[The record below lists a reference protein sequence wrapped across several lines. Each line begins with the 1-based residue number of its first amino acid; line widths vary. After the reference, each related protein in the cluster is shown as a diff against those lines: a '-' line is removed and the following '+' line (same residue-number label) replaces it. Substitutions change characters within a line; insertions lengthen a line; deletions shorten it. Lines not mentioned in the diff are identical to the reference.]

1 MKNTPRSFFGS
12 MSLETRD
19 TTLQTRNPINTFFKW
34 EQDLKNLYTSVFEWG
49 NVPATI
55 DIWQVEYWLMVYG
68 KAAFFIDEVMGPLIL
83 PFTYSGGLDVYGNP
97 INIRAYATN
106 GYQIILSPDQY
117 VPIYDNTLKVPC
129 FGILS
134 DYAKR
139 LANIDIV
146 IDTNVNAQRTPYLI
160 QTQSDKELTT
170 LTAAYNNVQS
180 GKPAIVA
187 IGNAVPD
194 GLKVFTT
201 AAPVVFPNLQQ
212 QKLELLSE
220 ALTFAGIPNKGTQKK
235 ERLITDEMSAINGH
249 VLHERNNR
257 LLPRKR
263 AAEQIQQRFG
273 KYLGIPITV
282 DFSAVEFNY
291 GIMDMQIATPE
302 VS

>member
-1 MKNTPRSFFGS
+1 MT
-12 MSLETRD
+12 
-19 TTLQTRNPINTFFKW
+19 
-34 EQDLKNLYTSVFEWG
+34 
-49 NVPATI
+49 
-55 DIWQVEYWLMVYG
+55 YG

-97 INIRAYATN
+97 VNIRAYATN
-106 GYQIILSPDQY
+106 GYQIILTPDQY

-129 FGILS
+129 FTILS

-139 LANIDIV
+139 LANLDIV

-201 AAPVVFPNLQQ
+201 ASPIVFPQLQQ

-220 ALTFAGIPNKGTQKK
+220 ALTFAGIPNKGTQKR
-235 ERLITDEMSAINGH
+235 ERLITDEMAAINGH

-257 LLPRKR
+257 ILPRKR
-263 AAEQIQQRFG
+263 AVEQINARFG
-273 KYLGIPITV
+273 GYLGNPVDV

-291 GIMDMQIATPE
+291 GIEDLQIGTPE
-302 VS
+302 V

>member
-1 MKNTPRSFFGS
+1 MKTIPKSFFGS

-19 TTLQTRNPINTFFKW
+19 TTLQTRNPVNTYFKW
-34 EQDLKNLYTSVFEWG
+34 EQDLKNLYTSVFEWTG
-49 NVPATI
+49 IPNTI
-55 DIWQVEYWLMVYG
+55 DIWQVEYWLMNYG

-97 INIRAYATN
+97 VIIRAYATN
-106 GYQIILSPDQY
+106 GYHVNLTPDQY

-129 FGILS
+129 FSILS

-146 IDTNVNAQRTPYLI
+146 IDTNVNAHRTPYLI
-160 QTQSDKELTT
+160 RTQTDKELTT

-187 IGNAVPD
+187 IGNVVPE
-194 GLKVFTT
+194 GLQVFATQ
-201 AAPVVFPNLQQ
+201 APIVFPQLQQ

-235 ERLITDEMSAINGH
+235 ERLITEEMSAINGH

-263 AAEQIQQRFG
+263 AVEQINERFG
-273 KYLGIPITV
+273 KFLGGPVTV

-291 GIMDMQIATPE
+291 GIMDLQVGTPG